1 MVRLDKFLC
10 DCNLGTRS
18 QVKDW
23 VRRGQVTVNGQTVKK
38 SDVKID
44 EDADIVAFRGERCG
58 YRRFAYYMLHKPAGV
73 VSATVD
79 NTADTVLSLLKG
91 VKDKE
96 LFPVGRL
103 DKDTTGLLLITN
115 DGELAHKLLSPK
127 KHVDKSYLTEI
138 RAPLSEADILKLTE
152 GVDIGE
158 EALTLPARVQ
168 VLDVSHIILTIH
180 EGKFHQVKRMLKAVD
195 NEVLSL
201 KRISFGPLQLDE
213 DLAPGAF
220 RELTQQEIASLQ
232 SA

>member
-23 VRRGQVTVNGQTVKK
+23 VRQGQVTVNGQTVKK